1 MTEKG
6 EKLLILAAGLF
17 LALSMGVVFF
27 VYQLNESIAAVP
39 EDGKEASEDTI
50 GGGYFEAAAGED
62 ADIVIPLPEG
72 KEQFYIEE
80 SAGGKKLTVILDEV
94 EEDFFALN
102 KIRGDEEKI
111 SRIQLIREQ
120 ETASLI
126 FTFYHVY
133 EADASFGEGELRL
146 KLTSPMASYEKIIVM
161 DGGSDLFREE
171 TEKAFEPYEIKG
183 IFDGD
188 VAGANV
194 LRAECFVSV
203 EEKNG
208 AYGTG
213 NYGERENTLQ
223 DKTEIVIYY
232 NDDYFI
238 PEFDSRSLAEL
249 FRDYYNEFHD
259 EWTVILVKSD
269 DADLKGAM
277 VPAVR
282 IVYRMPQKMP
292 AETSED
298 GAARE
303 DSVER
308 LTIDALVLQY
318 GGNKE

>member
-17 LALSMGVVFF
+17 LALSIGVVLF
-27 VYQLNESIAAVP
+27 VYQLDESKAAAP
-39 EDGKEASEDTI
+39 EDGKGAAEDTI
-50 GGGYFEAAAGED
+50 GGGYFEAAVGED
-62 ADIVIPLPEG
+62 ADIVIPLPDG
-72 KEQFYIEE
+72 KEQFHIEE
-80 SAGGKKLTVILDEV
+80 SAGGKKLTVTLDEV

-120 ETASLI
+120 EAASLI

-133 EADASFGEGELRL
+133 EADASFDKGELRL

-161 DGGSDLFREE
+161 DGGSELFREE
-171 TEKAFEPYEIKG
+171 TEKAFEPYGIKG

-188 VAGANV
+188 VAGANE

-203 EEKNG
+203 EEKSG
-208 AYGTG
+208 AYGAG
-213 NYGERENTLQ
+213 NYGERDNTLQ
-223 DKTEIVIYY
+223 DKTEIAIYY

-269 DADLKGAM
+269 DADLKGSM

-282 IVYRMPQKMP
+282 IVYRMPQEMP
-292 AETSED
+292 AETKED
-298 GAARE
+298 GAVRE

>member
-17 LALSMGVVFF
+17 LALSMGIVIF
-27 VYQLNESIAAVP
+27 VYRLDESGSSVP
-39 EDGKEASEDTI
+39 KDGVKASKDTM
-50 GGGYFEAAAGED
+50 GEEYFEAAAGED

-72 KEQFYIEE
+72 KEKFNMEE
-80 SAGGKKLTVILDEV
+80 GAGGKKLTVVLYGV
-94 EEDFFALN
+94 EEDFFAVN

-120 ETASLI
+120 ESASLI

-133 EADASFGEGELRL
+133 EADASFEDGEIRL
-146 KLTSPMASYEKIIVM
+146 KLTSPMASHEKIIVV
-161 DGGSDLFREE
+161 DGVSETFRDEAE
-171 TEKAFEPYEIKG
+171 NAFETCEIKG

-188 VAGANV
+188 VAAANE

-203 EEKNG
+203 E
-208 AYGTG
+208 
-213 NYGERENTLQ
+213 RDNTLQ
-223 DKTEIVIYY
+223 DRTEIAIYY

-249 FRDYYNEFHD
+249 FKEHYNEFHD
-259 EWTVILVKSD
+259 EWTVVLAKSD
-269 DADLKGAM
+269 DPDLKGAM

-282 IVYRMPQKMP
+282 IVYRMPQGIQT
-292 AETSED
+292 ETPED
-298 GAARE
+298 E
-303 DSVER
+303 KTDKDSVER

>member
-17 LALSMGVVFF
+17 LALSMGVVVF
-27 VYQLNESIAAVP
+27 VYQLDESGTAVP
-39 EDGKEASEDTI
+39 KDGAKALKDTI
-50 GGGYFEAAAGED
+50 GGEYFEAAAGED

-72 KEQFYIEE
+72 REKFNMEE
-80 SAGGKKLTVILDEV
+80 SAGGKKLTVVLDEV
-94 EEDFFALN
+94 EEDFFAAN

-120 ETASLI
+120 ESASLI

-133 EADASFGEGELRL
+133 EADAFFEEGEIRL
-146 KLTSPMASYEKIIVM
+146 KLTSPMASYEKIIVV
-161 DGGSDLFREE
+161 DGVSETFREE
-171 TEKAFEPYEIKG
+171 AESAFETFEIKG

-188 VAGANV
+188 VADANE

-203 EEKNG
+203 E
-208 AYGTG
+208 
-213 NYGERENTLQ
+213 RDNTSQ
-223 DKTEIVIYY
+223 DKAEIAIYY

-238 PEFDSRSLAEL
+238 PDFDSRSLAEL
-249 FRDYYNEFHD
+249 FRDHYNEFHD
-259 EWTVILVKSD
+259 EWTVVLVKSD
-269 DADLKGAM
+269 DPDLRGSM

-282 IVYRMPQKMP
+282 IVYRMPQEIQT
-292 AETSED
+292 ETPED
-298 GAARE
+298 EKNGK